1 VVPKIVNP
9 WRLILS
15 VVIVA
20 LGSAAIWAWHEGS
33 QQADATLVRAE
44 SPAPV
49 QQSPLPALDHAAVS
63 ETAPAPASSPQAEP
77 APAASDGNQ
86 FTTSAAVDPPDVDTP
101 EPAQEKFARGGHADS
116 DQN

>member
-1 VVPKIVNP
+1 MNP
-9 WRLILS
+9 WRKILA

-33 QQADATLVRAE
+33 PPADATLVRAE

-49 QQSPLPALDHAAVS
+49 QQSPLPAPDHAAVS
-63 ETAPAPASSPQAEP
+63 EPAPAPTPSPQAEP
-77 APAASDGNQ
+77 APAPAASVANQ
-86 FTTSAAVDPPDVDTP
+86 ANTSASVDPPNVDTP
-101 EPAQEKFARGGHADS
+101 EPAQRKFARSGHADS

>member
-1 VVPKIVNP
+1 MNP
-9 WRLILS
+9 WRMILA

-33 QQADATLVRAE
+33 QPADATLVRAE

-49 QQSPLPALDHAAVS
+49 QQSLLQAPDHAAVS
-63 ETAPAPASSPQAEP
+63 EPAPAPTPSPQAEP

-86 FTTSAAVDPPDVDTP
+86 ANTSASVESPNVDTP
-101 EPAQEKFARGGHADS
+101 EPAQRKFARGGHADS

>member
-1 VVPKIVNP
+1 V
-9 WRLILS
+9 ILP

-20 LGSAAIWAWHEGS
+20 LGSAAIWAWHERS

-49 QQSPLPALDHAAVS
+49 QQLPLPAPDHAAVS
-63 ETAPAPASSPQAEP
+63 EPAPAPTSSPQVEP
-77 APAASDGNQ
+77 AHAASDGNQ
-86 FTTSAAVDPPDVDTP
+86 AMTSAPVDSPNIDAP
-101 EPAQEKFARGGHADS
+101 EPAQLKFAHGGHADT

>member
-1 VVPKIVNP
+1 MNP

-33 QQADATLVRAE
+33 PTTEATLVRSE

-49 QQSPLPALDHAAVS
+49 QLSSPLARDHTAVS
-63 ETAPAPASSPQAEP
+63 EPAASPTSSPQAEP
-77 APAASDGNQ
+77 ARAASDGGQ
-86 FTTSAAVDPPDVDTP
+86 ETTNAAADPPSIDTP
-101 EPAQEKFARGGHADS
+101 EAAQRKFARGGHAES
-116 DQN
+116 DPN

>member
-1 VVPKIVNP
+1 MNP
-9 WRLILS
+9 WRMILA

-20 LGSAAIWAWHEGS
+20 LGSAAIWAWREAS
-33 QQADATLVRAE
+33 PPAAATLVRAE

-49 QQSPLPALDHAAVS
+49 QQSPFQAPAHAAVS
-63 ETAPAPASSPQAEP
+63 EPAPAPAPTPSPQAEP

-86 FTTSAAVDPPDVDTP
+86 ANTNASVDPPNVDTP
-101 EPAQEKFARGGHADS
+101 EPAQRKFARSGHADS

>member
-1 VVPKIVNP
+1 MNP
-9 WRLILS
+9 WRKILA

-33 QQADATLVRAE
+33 PPADATLVRAE

-49 QQSPLPALDHAAVS
+49 QQSPLPAPDHAAVS
-63 ETAPAPASSPQAEP
+63 EPAPTPSPQAEP
-77 APAASDGNQ
+77 APSASDGNQ
-86 FTTSAAVDPPDVDTP
+86 ANTSATVESPDVDTP
-101 EPAQEKFARGGHADS
+101 EPAQRKFTRGGHADS